1 MAESFFESP
10 DMKTAAESPQI
21 VDETRLIR
29 RVTTITSTQVRTLN
43 ATPVSVVPA
52 PGAGFFVEVDSV
64 RVMLDYNSAAY
75 DGVAGSGEDL
85 SFKYTNASGAK
96 VTGDIAGSGF
106 GDATSDQQRLV
117 RGVAVTPVSNAA
129 IVAHILSAEWYAAA
143 GNSPLLVEVFYR
155 VRRAQL

>member
-1 MAESFFESP
+1 MSFFGS
-10 DMKTAAESPQI
+10 DDLKTAAEQPDL

-29 RVTTITSTQVRTLN
+29 RVTTIPFASVRTLN

-52 PGAGFFVEVDSV
+52 PGAGFFNDVESV
-64 RVMLDYNSAAY
+64 RVMLDYGSAAY
-75 DGVAGSGEDL
+75 DAVAGSGEDL
-85 SFKYTNASGAK
+85 AFKYTNASGSK

-106 GDATSDQQRLV
+106 GDATSDQQRLA

-129 IVAHILSAEWYAAA
+129 IVAHILAGEWYSAA